1 MKFLQG
7 ELMKYRLG
15 WALAASLF
23 SVGII
28 GTASAADMAVKAPP
42 LPVPEVWTWTGFYV
56 GGNLGGAWSDNRL
69 GYDMPFTTPGNIFTF
84 CGSPAGVAAPVLV
97 GANPFDLS
105 TSCSRPSSFIG
116 GAQIGYNWQMGTWV
130 VGIEGDGAWQ
140 QLIQHSFVQF
150 GTNRAVGAPM
160 GTVASDT
167 AYFRSEQGA
176 LGTVRGRIGYT
187 GGNWLLYA
195 TGGLAV
201 GAVKHSMTEVL
212 APGVACPVAPSA
224 TCRTV
229 SDDTTR
235 VGWTVGAGAEW
246 LFARN
251 WSVGAEYLYVDLGRT
266 TLTLAP
272 AGGFF
277 FNTSTARFDD
287 REHVARVKINYH
299 FGGPVVARY

>member
-1 MKFLQG
+1 
-7 ELMKYRLG
+7 
-15 WALAASLF
+15 
-23 SVGII
+23 
-28 GTASAADMAVKAPP
+28 MAVKAPP

-69 GYDMPFTTPGNIFTF
+69 GYDMPFTTLGNIFTF

-105 TSCSRPSSFIG
+105 TNCSRPSSFIG

>member
-1 MKFLQG
+1 
-7 ELMKYRLG
+7 MKYHLG

-23 SVGII
+23 SAGIV

-42 LPVPEVWTWTGFYV
+42 MAVPEVWTWTGFYI
-56 GGNLGGAWSDNRL
+56 GGNLGGSWSDNRL
-69 GYDMPFTTPGNIFTF
+69 GYDTPFTTPGNIFSF
-84 CGSPAGVAAPVLV
+84 CSAPTGVAAPVLV

-105 TSCSRPSSFIG
+105 TGCSRPSSFIG
-116 GAQIGYNWQMGTWV
+116 GAQIGYNWQTGSWV
-130 VGIEGDGAWQ
+130 FGVEGDGAWQ
-140 QLIQHSFVQF
+140 QLVQHSFVRF
-150 GTNRAVGAPM
+150 GDNPAAGAPM
-160 GTVASDT
+160 GSVATDT

-176 LGTVRGRIGYT
+176 LGTFRGRIGYT

-212 APGVACPVAPSA
+212 APGVSCPVAPSV

-272 AGGFF
+272 AAGFF
-277 FNTSTARFDD
+277 FNASTARFDD
-287 REHVARVKINYH
+287 REHVARLKINYH